1 MSRNSVIVKR
11 EKTLAEQIITV
22 VMVAIL
28 MAGFLYYFLRQEG
41 QLTKV
46 GYETVATNFASK
58 VSTIRAQWYMDNQPR
73 IVLLKEQGKQ
83 QSIRKISVNKNGW
96 VDNNS
101 TNSNCFIIWQ
111 QVMDSPLEFMNK
123 PIVALQIIKNTDNN
137 TRSCRYMLASGEY
150 FQYNLDNGKV
160 SNVLIINELQ

>member
-46 GYETVATNFASK
+46 GFETVATNFAAT
-58 VSTIRAQWYMDNQPR
+58 VSTIRAQWYMDKQPR

-101 TNSNCFIIWQ
+101 ANSNCFIIWQ

-123 PIVALQIIKNTDNN
+123 PIVALQINKNTDNN

-160 SNVLIINELQ
+160 SNVLISNEL

>member
-46 GYETVATNFASK
+46 GFETVATNFAAT
-58 VSTIRAQWYMDNQPR
+58 VSTIRAQWYMDKQPR
-73 IVLLKEQGKQ
+73 IVLLKEQDLV
-83 QSIRKISVNKNGW
+83 SI
-96 VDNNS
+96 
-101 TNSNCFIIWQ
+101 
-111 QVMDSPLEFMNK
+111 
-123 PIVALQIIKNTDNN
+123 
-137 TRSCRYMLASGEY
+137 
-150 FQYNLDNGKV
+150 
-160 SNVLIINELQ
+160 